1 MMEFNDDWINEYEK
15 TQTLKV
21 FYFYVNSE
29 DILHKVNQEIIEVK
43 HGIISRDELLK
54 IIVKNRKKHK
64 LTNVLSYIVP
74 EIDDPENTNYR
85 NFLTSHKLEP
95 ISLRNSPSVFE
106 STNNLFFVFKE
117 EELSNCKKLK
127 QNTTKKVFINHSR
140 HTRRKRLKA
149 NQTTQ

>member
-29 DILHKVNQEIIEVK
+29 NILHKVNQEIIEVR

-74 EIDDPENTNYR
+74 EIDDPENTAA
-85 NFLTSHKLEP
+85 
-95 ISLRNSPSVFE
+95 V
-106 STNNLFFVFKE
+106 
-117 EELSNCKKLK
+117 
-127 QNTTKKVFINHSR
+127 
-140 HTRRKRLKA
+140 
-149 NQTTQ
+149 